1 MTTKVPVELS
11 STPGIV
17 DNSDATAITIDSS
30 ENVGI
35 GSTSPDSKLHVES
48 TGVTTLRIRT
58 SSSSSEPQM
67 LMIDG
72 AGDYFSMQKADRGM
86 TFKPQG
92 AEAMRIDDS
101 GDVGIGTSSPDKVL
115 TVADNGSNCAITLY
129 KSPDGS
135 INSAQKVLA
144 MGTGSSTNNTGT
156 SGGTEHS
163 ILSMYHNGTEE
174 IRLYT
179 QGNSYITNNLA
190 IGVAGTSTKL
200 YVQGDTASS
209 YLAIFYHDGNDNN
222 RYGMR
227 ILAGSDTA
235 TDGQIWMRFDDGD
248 GHAQGYIQHSS
259 GTVLVGQSD
268 ERLKENIIDSPLEGI
283 NTLKQI
289 QQREFNWKKDINK
302 TKTIGYIAQE
312 LETVYPAA
320 VTTVSDDSGE
330 GVVAPDDDPDN
341 PYKFVAKERLID
353 VLIKATQEQQ
363 VIIEDL
369 KSRIE
374 TLETAD

>member
-35 GSTSPDSKLHVES
+35 GCTDPQTPLEIDTSTANYRIQFTHTSGQNQIKSIDSDHSTMRALFYDASDHVYQISGTE
-48 TGVTTLRIRT
+48 
-58 SSSSSEPQM
+58 
-67 LMIDG
+67 
-72 AGDYFSMQKADRGM
+72 K
-86 TFKPQG
+86 
-92 AEAMRIDDS
+92 MRIDSS